1 MLPEISTPFAFLD
14 WQSKEEK
21 ESLLQGFDK
30 GRNWDKLRPDG
41 PLGSY
46 ADFACLLGKGLGTG
60 PINRLR
66 G

>member
-30 GRNWDKLRPDG
+30 G
-41 PLGSY
+41 
-46 ADFACLLGKGLGTG
+46 LGTG
-60 PINRLR
+60 PINRL
-66 G
+66 